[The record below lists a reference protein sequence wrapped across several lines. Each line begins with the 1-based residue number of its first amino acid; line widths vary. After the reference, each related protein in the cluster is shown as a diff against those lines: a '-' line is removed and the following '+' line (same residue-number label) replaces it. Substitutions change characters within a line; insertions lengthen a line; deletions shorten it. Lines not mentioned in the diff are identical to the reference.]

1 MLFQGC
7 QIFFLTPNFT
17 HLVFLEAVS
26 VKEIV
31 WLFGLYSFQYL
42 TFLGSSWQILQYQ
55 TGVLAF

>member
-1 MLFQGC
+1 LPD
-7 QIFFLTPNFT
+7 FFLTPNFT

-42 TFLGSSWQILQYQ
+42 TFLGSSWHILQYQ